1 MAKTSSQPKTVAPQA
16 QRAANGG
23 GGKVPPPAPP
33 PNTLPP
39 EKAKAYW
46 RRNVTIISILLTI
59 WALVSY
65 GAAILLG
72 NVLFGLQIGQL
83 PTSFWFAQQGAIIT
97 FVILIFAYCWIMD
110 RVDKEFDVHE

>member
-1 MAKTSSQPKTVAPQA
+1 MAKTSSKPGSGAPQTK
-16 QRAANGG
+16 RAGG
-23 GGKVPPPAPP
+23 GGGTLPPALP

-65 GAAILLG
+65 GAAILLANALY
-72 NVLFGLQIGQL
+72 NVKVGQL
-83 PTSFWFAQQGAIIT
+83 PMSFWFAQQGAIIT
-97 FVILIFAYCWIMD
+97 FVILIFVYCWIMD
-110 RVDKEFDVHE
+110 RVDREFDVQE

>member
-1 MAKTSSQPKTVAPQA
+1 MAKNSPKPSAAAPPA

-23 GGKVPPPAPP
+23 GGKKPPPTPP
-33 PNTLPP
+33 VNTLPP

-65 GAAILLG
+65 GAAILMANILYDIK
-72 NVLFGLQIGQL
+72 VGQL
-83 PTSFWFAQQGAIIT
+83 PMSFWFAQQGAIVT
-97 FVILIFAYCWIMD
+97 FVLLIFVYCWIMD
-110 RVDKEFDVHE
+110 RVDKEFDVQE